1 MWDNRL
7 EYQDFIKSLSV
18 TQEFGE
24 CVAEEDK
31 EQDIKHLCGKH
42 IKQKIRR
49 KQKV

>member
-1 MWDNRL
+1 M
-7 EYQDFIKSLSV
+7 

-49 KQKV
+49 KQKVSKKPKESWGI